1 MKSDTEK
8 LLRTREMHKLIK
20 MTAAVGAAGI
30 MGSAGWVAAA
40 ELSPSTDRAGN
51 RFPDTGMAI
60 ADPRVA
66 LPENWSDWVL
76 YRTSDRGS
84 VIEDM
89 YAPKEVM
96 TAMKKAE
103 SFPYGTRLLLVEYH
117 SRSGERA
124 GVRRYIVMQKEKGWG
139 AIYPESLRNGEW
151 EYQAYHG
158 DRRAFTESE
167 DPVSRCLSCHL
178 SAAASD
184 YVYSA
189 EDLKAAARRN

>member
-20 MTAAVGAAGI
+20 MAAAVGAAGI

-51 RFPDTGMAI
+51 RFPDTVMAI

-89 YAPKEVM
+89 YPENLIIG
-96 TAMKKAE
+96 
-103 SFPYGTRLLLVEYH
+103 SPLPL
-117 SRSGERA
+117 RS
-124 GVRRYIVMQKEKGWG
+124 
-139 AIYPESLRNGEW
+139 L
-151 EYQAYHG
+151 
-158 DRRAFTESE
+158 F
-167 DPVSRCLSCHL
+167 
-178 SAAASD
+178 
-184 YVYSA
+184 
-189 EDLKAAARRN
+189 

>member
-1 MKSDTEK
+1 MIFKRFFAAALIAGA
-8 LLRTREMHKLIK
+8 LLSQS
-20 MTAAVGAAGI
+20 GAA
-30 MGSAGWVAAA
+30 S
-40 ELSPSTDRAGN
+40 
-51 RFPDTGMAI
+51 

-66 LPENWSDWVL
+66 LPEEWSDWVL
-76 YRTSDRGS
+76 
-84 VIEDM
+84 
-89 YAPKEVM
+89 
-96 TAMKKAE
+96 
-103 SFPYGTRLLLVEYH
+103 YGTRLLLVEYH

-167 DPVSRCLSCHL
+167 DPVSRCLSCHQ
-178 SAAASD
+178 SAASSD

>member
-1 MKSDTEK
+1 MIFKRFFAAALIAGA
-8 LLRTREMHKLIK
+8 LLSQS
-20 MTAAVGAAGI
+20 GAA
-30 MGSAGWVAAA
+30 S
-40 ELSPSTDRAGN
+40 
-51 RFPDTGMAI
+51 

-66 LPENWSDWVL
+66 FPEEWSDWVL

-89 YAPKEVM
+89 YAPKDVM
-96 TAMKKAE
+96 AAMKTAE

-167 DPVSRCLSCHL
+167 DPVSRCLSCHQ
-178 SAAASD
+178 SAASSD